1 MKILWFMSVTEDD
14 CGDFCSEVEEV
25 NFGYDGFTRGVISGG
40 FARDSMDCCRGPWE
54 ERLVQAG
61 MIRG

>member
-25 NFGYDGFTRGVISGG
+25 NFGYDRFTRGMISGR
-40 FARDSMDCCRGPWE
+40 FARDSMDCGRGSGE
-54 ERLVQAG
+54 KRLVKAG